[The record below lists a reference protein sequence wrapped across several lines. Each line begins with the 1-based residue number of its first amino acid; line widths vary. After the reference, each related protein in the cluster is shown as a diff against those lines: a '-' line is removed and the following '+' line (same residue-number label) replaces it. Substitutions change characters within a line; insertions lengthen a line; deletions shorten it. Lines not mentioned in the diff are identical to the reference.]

1 MVRAIL
7 LCCALFTDG
16 GKPAEPKPTAADRV
30 AYEAARDKAGKNP
43 AAQVQLA
50 LWCEAHGFPAE
61 RVKHLTLAASLDPSN
76 VLARGL
82 LGLVAFQGK
91 WAKPEQVEQEIQNDP
106 KFQAL
111 FRDYLDRRIRTPQKA
126 DAQLHLA
133 DWCLQMG
140 LKDEATAHYHFVTQ
154 LDPSRDIAWIRLGY
168 KKHKDRW
175 FKPEDLAAQKL
186 DAERQKRA
194 DSQWKPRLEKLRDA
208 LESSVESR
216 RLKAENELY
225 RITDPRA
232 VPLIA
237 RILGNGNERSQ
248 IVAIELLSQIEGP
261 AASFWLT
268 ALAIEKRSPAVA
280 DHARRAL
287 AQRDPREII
296 GWLVN
301 LIHKP
306 FKYQLEQQDGPGSP
320 SLLKVDGERFDLQR
334 FYRPPDVDSR
344 LIPSVSYAFGP
355 QFASANNG
363 LAGSPGSL
371 QHTMN
376 GAFRG
381 AVVLFEPSEF
391 SQQLAAMTQS
401 QIEADVR
408 VLEETNAGINQTNDR
423 ALPLLEALTNQS
435 FGLDPKKWTD
445 WWADQLGF
453 VVDSRYSESK
463 PSITQ
468 LYAPEAYIP
477 HSSCF
482 AAGTLVQ
489 TVTGPRKIETIA
501 LGDRVLSQHTSN
513 GGLSFEPVLATHVN
527 GPADTVRIT
536 IVGGDTIV
544 ATGIHRFWKVASG
557 WTMARDLKTGDRLRM
572 VGGAVQIDKVEAAG
586 RQRVYNLTIARNHN
600 FMVGKEGLLVHDFG
614 FVQPVSEPF
623 DHDNKPASS
632 TRK

>member
-7 LCCALFTDG
+7 LCCAVFADG
-16 GKPAEPKPTAADRV
+16 GKPAETKPTAADRV
-30 AYEAARDKAGKNP
+30 AYEAAATKAGKS
-43 AAQVQLA
+43 AAAHVQLA
-50 LWCEAHGFPAE
+50 LWCEAHGLTAE
-61 RVKHLTLAASLDPSN
+61 RAKHLTLAVSLDPSN
-76 VLARGL
+76 APARGL
-82 LGLVAFQGK
+82 LGLMAFQGK
-91 WAKPEQVEQEIQNDP
+91 WAKPDQVEQEIQNDP

-111 FRDYLDRRIRTPQKA
+111 FREYLERRVRTPQNKA
-126 DAQLHLA
+126 DAQLRLA
-133 DWCLQMG
+133 NWCLEKG
-140 LKDEATAHYHFVTQ
+140 LSEEAMAHYHLVTQ

-175 FKPEDLAAQKL
+175 FNPNDLAERKL

-194 DSQWKPRLEKLRDA
+194 DLQWKPRLEKLRDA
-208 LESSVESR
+208 LDSPVESR

-261 AASFWLT
+261 AASFWL
-268 ALAIEKRSPAVA
+268 AVLAIDKQSPTVS

-287 AQRDPREII
+287 AQRDPREVI
-296 GWLVN
+296 GWLVS

-306 FKYQLEQQDGPGSP
+306 YIYQLEQQDGPGTP

-334 FYRPPDVDSR
+334 FYQPPDVDLR
-344 LIPSVSYAFGP
+344 LIPAMTYAYGA
-355 QFASANNG
+355 QSTGANIG

-371 QHTMN
+371 QQTMA
-376 GAFRG
+376 GTFRG
-381 AVVLFEPSEF
+381 AVMLIEPTER
-391 SQQLAAMTQS
+391 SQQSAAITQT
-401 QIEADVR
+401 QIESDVR
-408 VLEETNAGINQTNDR
+408 ALEEANALINQTNDR
-423 ALPLLEALTNQS
+423 ALPILESLTNQN
-435 FGLDPKKWTD
+435 FGVDPAKWTN

-463 PSITQ
+463 PLIN
-468 LYAPEAYIP
+468 EVFVP
-477 HSSCF
+477 HSACF

-489 TVTGPRKIETIA
+489 TVAGPRKIETITM
-501 LGDRVLSQHTSN
+501 GDRVLSQHTSSGN
-513 GGLSFEPVLATHVN
+513 LSFEPVLATHVN
-527 GPADTVRIT
+527 GPADTARIT
-536 IVGGDTIV
+536 MVDGEPIV

-557 WTMARDLKTGDRLRM
+557 WTMARDLKAGDRLRK
-572 VGGAVQIDKVEAAG
+572 VGGAVQIEKVESAE
-586 RQRVYNLTIARNHN
+586 RQKVYNLTVAKNHN

-623 DHDNKPASS
+623 DHQTKPATSAL
-632 TRK
+632 K